1 MFYYVTGPLTKL
13 LPNLAVIE
21 AGGVGYALTIS
32 ETTHAA
38 LAPLWDSR
46 APKNAKLYTY
56 LAVRE
61 DGVDLFG
68 FFSEEEL
75 ASFRLLTSVSGVGP
89 KAGISILSTMTP
101 EKLALAICT
110 EDRKALAKAN
120 GIGAKT
126 AARIILELKDKLSKE
141 SLSVAESEN
150 GAVSAPAVG
159 SSGKLSEA
167 TDALMVLGYTRA
179 EALNALK
186 SVNVEALPL
195 EDIIRASLK
204 KLM

>member
-13 LPNLAVIE
+13 LPNLAVVE

-38 LAPLWDSR
+38 LAPLRD
-46 APKNAKLYTY
+46 KTAKLFTH
-56 LAVRE
+56 LSVRE
-61 DGVDLFG
+61 DGVELFG
-68 FFSEEEL
+68 FASEEEL
-75 ASFRLLTSVSGVGP
+75 SSFRMLTSVSGVGP
-89 KAGISILSTMTP
+89 KAGISILSTLTP

-126 AARIILELKDKLSKE
+126 AARIILELKDKLAKE
-141 SLSVAESEN
+141 APPLSES
-150 GAVSAPAVG
+150 GTAVG
-159 SSGKLSEA
+159 ASAVPAGAAGKLSEA
-167 TDALMVLGYTRA
+167 TDALLVLGYSRA

-186 SVNVEALPL
+186 TVDVEHLPL
-195 EDIIRASLK
+195 EDIIRAALK